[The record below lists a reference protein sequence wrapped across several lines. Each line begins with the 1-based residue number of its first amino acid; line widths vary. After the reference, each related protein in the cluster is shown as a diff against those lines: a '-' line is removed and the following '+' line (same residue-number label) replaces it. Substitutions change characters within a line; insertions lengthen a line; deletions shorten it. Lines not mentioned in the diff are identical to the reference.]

1 MPLNVAAIS
10 HRPTEDYI
18 RPEGRDSLAIEL
30 TAARGDCKTVSLWYW
45 PRGEDD
51 PKKRQV
57 TEMALSLRDAYKDYY
72 RVRITTPG
80 ISAYTRYC
88 FCLEAEKETLW
99 LGGKGFQT
107 REPDTQ
113 ENFFEFLWPNP
124 SDCDPAPAWAKEQI
138 YYQIFPERFCNGD
151 DTLTPSSA
159 VPWGTAPTRENFMG
173 GDLRGVLEKLD
184 YIQSLGATCL
194 YLTPIFKAP
203 ANHKYDTADYY
214 EIDPAFGTKEDLRAL
229 VTEVHRRGMRILLD
243 GVFNHCGFF
252 WPPFQDLL
260 AEGES
265 SRYRDWFFP
274 HSFPVTTE
282 PCNYDC
288 VGHYKWMPKLN
299 LANPATE
306 EYFIEVGKYWI
317 RNFDIDGWRLDV
329 ADEIPTAFWT
339 AFSTAIRRL
348 KPDALLLGETWGDAG
363 KLLAPNRL
371 HTAMNYLFRDAAV
384 DWLAKDAIKPSGVDH
399 RLNNMLALYP
409 EAVSQRLYNLL
420 DSHDTARF
428 RYLCTDKNRHKLA
441 VALQMTFP
449 GCPAVFYGDE
459 VGLEGDNDP
468 GCRMAMEWDERKQD
482 RELLQWYSELIR
494 LRKESPSLRSGWFR
508 TAFVDDEANVFAFYR
523 FCEGEASL
531 VILNAGSETYQ
542 ASLKEKG
549 WQKVFPLPSTDNP
562 TVVSP
567 EQAIAVPACC
577 VEIIQKK
584 VKVQK

>member
-1 MPLNVAAIS
+1 
-10 HRPTEDYI
+10 
-18 RPEGRDSLAIEL
+18 
-30 TAARGDCKTVSLWYW
+30 
-45 PRGEDD
+45 
-51 PKKRQV
+51 
-57 TEMALSLRDAYKDYY
+57 
-72 RVRITTPG
+72 
-80 ISAYTRYC
+80 
-88 FCLEAEKETLW
+88 
-99 LGGKGFQT
+99 
-107 REPDTQ
+107 
-113 ENFFEFLWPNP
+113 
-124 SDCDPAPAWAKEQI
+124 
-138 YYQIFPERFCNGD
+138 
-151 DTLTPSSA
+151 
-159 VPWGTAPTRENFMG
+159 MG
-173 GDLRGVLEKLD
+173 GDLRGVLARLD
-184 YIQSLGATCL
+184 HIQSLGATCL

-203 ANHKYDTADYY
+203 SNHKYDTSDYY
-214 EIDPAFGTKEDLRAL
+214 EIDPAFGTKDDLRAL

-260 AEGES
+260 AQGEH

-274 HSFPVTTE
+274 RSFPVTTE
-282 PCNYDC
+282 PCSYDC

-299 LANPATE
+299 LANPAAE

-317 RNFDIDGWRLDV
+317 REFDVDGWRLDV
-329 ADEIPTAFWT
+329 ADEVPTAFWT

-371 HTAMNYLFRDAAV
+371 HTVMNYLFRDAAV
-384 DWLAKDAIKPSGVDH
+384 DWLARDAIKPSTVDH

-409 EAVSQRLYNLL
+409 EAASRRLYNLL

-428 RYLCTDKNRHKLA
+428 RYLCGNKNRHKLA

-468 GCRMAMEWDERKQD
+468 GCRLAMEWDKVKQD
-482 RELLQWYSELIR
+482 QELLAWYSDLIR
-494 LRKESPSLRSGWFR
+494 LRKGSPSLRSGWFK
-508 TAFVDDEANVFAFYR
+508 TAFADDEANVFAFYR
-523 FCEGEASL
+523 FCENETSL

-567 EQAIAVPACC
+567 EQTIAVPACC
-577 VEIIQKK
+577 VEIVQKK
-584 VKVQK
+584 V

>member
-1 MPLNVAAIS
+1 
-10 HRPTEDYI
+10 
-18 RPEGRDSLAIEL
+18 
-30 TAARGDCKTVSLWYW
+30 
-45 PRGEDD
+45 
-51 PKKRQV
+51 
-57 TEMALSLRDAYKDYY
+57 
-72 RVRITTPG
+72 
-80 ISAYTRYC
+80 
-88 FCLEAEKETLW
+88 
-99 LGGKGFQT
+99 
-107 REPDTQ
+107 
-113 ENFFEFLWPNP
+113 
-124 SDCDPAPAWAKEQI
+124 
-138 YYQIFPERFCNGD
+138 
-151 DTLTPSSA
+151 
-159 VPWGTAPTRENFMG
+159 MG

-214 EIDPAFGTKEDLRAL
+214 EIDPAFGTKDDLRAL

-371 HTAMNYLFRDAAV
+371 HTAMNYLFRDTAV
-384 DWLAKDAIKPSGVDH
+384 DWLAKDAIKPSAVDH

-428 RYLCTDKNRHKLA
+428 RYLCEDKNRHKLA

-459 VGLEGDNDP
+459 VGLSGDNDP

-482 RELLQWYSELIR
+482 RELLQWYSNLIC
-494 LRKESPSLRSGWFR
+494 LRKESPSLRSGWFK

-523 FCEGEASL
+523 FCQGETSL

-549 WQKVFPLPSTDNP
+549 WQKAFPLPSADNP

-567 EQAIAVPACC
+567 EQTIAVPACC
-577 VEIIQKK
+577 VEIIKKK

>member
-1 MPLNVAAIS
+1 MNVAAIS

-30 TAARGDCKTVSLWYW
+30 TAARGDWKKVTLWYW

-51 PKKRQV
+51 PGKRQSA
-57 TEMALSLRDAYKDYY
+57 EMKALLRDAYLDYY
-72 RVRITTPG
+72 RIRISTPG

-88 FCLEAEKETLW
+88 FCLQTEKETLW
-99 LGGKGFQT
+99 YGGKGFQT

-138 YYQIFPERFCNGD
+138 YYQVFPERFCCSNRS
-151 DTLTPSSA
+151 LTQPGT
-159 VPWGTAPTRENFMG
+159 VPWGSSPTRENFMG

-203 ANHKYDTADYY
+203 SNHKYDTADYY
-214 EIDPAFGTKEDLRAL
+214 EIDPAFGTKADLRAL

-243 GVFNHCGFF
+243 GVFNHCGYL

-274 HSFPVTTE
+274 HSFPVTADS
-282 PCNYDC
+282 CNYDC

-306 EYFIEVGKYWI
+306 QYFIEVGKYWI

-339 AFSTAIRRL
+339 TFSTAIRRL

-363 KLLAPNRL
+363 RLLAPNRL
-371 HTAMNYLFRDAAV
+371 DTAMNYLFRDAVV
-384 DWLAKDAIKPSGVDH
+384 DWLAKDAIKPSAVDH
-399 RLNNMLALYP
+399 RMNNMLALYQ

-428 RYLCTDKNRHKLA
+428 RYLCADKNRHKLA

-459 VGLEGDNDP
+459 VGLSGDNDP

-482 RELLQWYSELIR
+482 RELLAWYSELIR
-494 LRKESPSLRSGWFR
+494 LRKESPSLRSGWFK
-508 TAFVDDEANVFAFYR
+508 TAFTDDEANVFAFYR
-523 FCEGEASL
+523 FCESETSL

-542 ASLKEKG
+542 ASLKEKE

-562 TVVSP
+562 SVVSP
-567 EQAIAVPACC
+567 EQTIAVPACC